1 MSNKHDIFIWGI
13 ETMKIEKMSEVKAKI
28 YPETA
33 S

>member
-1 MSNKHDIFIWGI
+1 MSNEHDTFIWGI
-13 ETMKIEKMSEVKAKI
+13 ETMNIVKMSEVKAKI